1 MTYRIDDLEVSAED
15 PFRHDALDRRPLVE
29 FLSSLIKRLNGPF
42 VMALDSPWGT
52 GKTTLVR
59 MLMADLQGKGFQCT
73 YFNAW
78 KVDYVTDPL
87 VALVSSIDRID
98 LGTEEA
104 GSNFKSHLKTVKKVT
119 TLVAKRGLMAATK
132 ALTLGALDIKEE
144 YEAAAAELA
153 SDTVGD
159 IVDAFNQESEL
170 LEKFRAE
177 LEAAVVQLPAAGKEP
192 NLVFFIDELDRCRPT
207 FAIELLERIKH
218 LFDIPNI
225 VFVLSID
232 KQQLE
237 ASTAAVYGSA
247 INAPE
252 YLRRFIDLEYGIPA
266 AHSKRYTET
275 LIKRFGLEPVFAER
289 KGSEVAYDKKNFV
302 EFFTMLADAVGLSL
316 RARERCI
323 TRLRVVMDL
332 TPPNHY
338 LDPILVAL
346 LIVLRSNKPDLFT
359 RLISGEAHAE
369 TVMEYLASLPNGEE
383 FKIGRA
389 GIGLHAYL
397 IASDPN
403 EKRSSAL
410 REKLKT
416 DVENDTLSAEV
427 RDQAQ
432 RVLRFIESINSGM
445 RMEISLATVAAKIDL
460 AARVKE

>member
-1 MTYRIDDLEVSAED
+1 MTYRIDDLKIPEEE
-15 PFRHDALDRRPLVE
+15 PFRYDSLGRKPIVD
-29 FLSSLIKRLNGPF
+29 FLSGLIKRLNGPF
-42 VMALDSPWGT
+42 VMALDSPWGS

-59 MLMADLQGKGFQCT
+59 MLIADLRGKGFQCT

-98 LGTEEA
+98 LGAEEA
-104 GSNFKSHLKTVKKVT
+104 GSNFRSHLKTVKKIT
-119 TLVAKRGLMAATK
+119 TLVAKRGLIAATK
-132 ALTLGALDIKEE
+132 ALTRGALDLGEE
-144 YEAAAAELA
+144 YEAAASEFAADSVE
-153 SDTVGD
+153 D

-177 LEAAVVQLPAAGKEP
+177 LEAAVAQLPVAGREP

-207 FAIELLERIKH
+207 FAIEMLERIKH

-252 YLRRFIDLEYGIPA
+252 YLRRFIDLEYGIHV

-275 LIKRFGLEPVFAER
+275 LIQRFDLDPVFAER
-289 KGSEVAYDKKNFV
+289 KGSQVAYDKSHFV
-302 EFFTMLADAVGLSL
+302 DFFTMLADAFGLSL

-323 TRLRVVMDL
+323 TRLRVVLDQ
-332 TPPNHY
+332 TRPDHY

-346 LIVLRSNKPDLFT
+346 LIVLRSNKPDLFAGVV
-359 RLISGEAHAE
+359 SGEAPAE
-369 TVMEYLASLPNGEE
+369 SVMEYLASLPNGEE
-383 FKIGRA
+383 FQTGRS
-389 GIGLHAYL
+389 GTVIYAYL
-397 IASDPN
+397 IAADGNSSRAKQREAQLDKDSKDEKLPE
-403 EKRSSAL
+403 EKRRHAAEL
-410 REKLKT
+410 LGLKRHIIGW
-416 DVENDTLSAEV
+416 N
-427 RDQAQ
+427 
-432 RVLRFIESINSGM
+432 
-445 RMEISLATVAAKIDL
+445 RMGISMARVAAKIDV
-460 AARVKE
+460 AAMVKD

>member
-1 MTYRIDDLEVSAED
+1 MTYRINELDVPEGD
-15 PFRHDALDRRPLVE
+15 PFRHDSLDRRPVVE
-29 FLSSLIKRLNGPF
+29 FLSGLIKRLNGPF
-42 VMALDSPWGT
+42 VMALDSPWGS

-59 MLMADLQGKGFQCT
+59 MLMADLQDKGFQCT

-98 LGTEEA
+98 LGAEEA
-104 GSNFKSHLKTVKKVT
+104 ASNFRSHLKTVKKVT

-132 ALTLGALDIKEE
+132 ALTLGALDLEEE
-144 YEAAAAELA
+144 YEAAASELT

-170 LEKFRAE
+170 LEKFRGE
-177 LEAAVVQLPAAGKEP
+177 LEAAVAQLPAAGKEP

-252 YLRRFIDLEYGIPA
+252 YLRRFIDLEYGIPV

-275 LIKRFGLEPVFAER
+275 LIKRFDLEPVFAER
-289 KGSEVAYDKKNFV
+289 KGSEVAYDRKNFI
-302 EFFTMLADAVGLSL
+302 EFFTMLANAVGLSL

-323 TRLRVVMDL
+323 TRLRVVMDQ
-332 TPPNHY
+332 TPSNHY

-346 LIVLRSNKPDLFT
+346 LIVLRSNKPDLFARVT
-359 RLISGEAHAE
+359 SGEAPAE
-369 TVMEYLASLPNGEE
+369 AVMEYLASLPNSEE
-383 FKIGRA
+383 FKTGRP
-389 GIGLHAYL
+389 GIVIHAYL
-397 IASDPN
+397 MAAD
-403 EKRSSAL
+403 RDRDRVQRRDAQL
-410 REKLKT
+410 RKDAEDGKLS
-416 DVENDTLSAEV
+416 EEV
-427 RDQAQ
+427 RRRAAELLDMT
-432 RVLRFIESINSGM
+432 RHINGGM
-445 RMEISLATVAAKIDL
+445 RMGISLAPVAAKIDL
-460 AARVKE
+460 AAMAKD